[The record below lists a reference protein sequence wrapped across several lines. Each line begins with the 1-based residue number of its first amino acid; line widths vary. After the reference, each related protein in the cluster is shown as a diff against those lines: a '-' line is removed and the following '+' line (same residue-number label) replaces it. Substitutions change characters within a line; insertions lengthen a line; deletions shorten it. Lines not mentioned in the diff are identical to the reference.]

1 MERYRISGEVGLY
14 FVTMSVVDW
23 LPVFV
28 SEQTCRV
35 LTESLNFCHDRK
47 GLRINAYVIMPTHFH
62 AIGFLRTFDPTALK
76 ATLVDLR
83 KFTGRRL
90 SEHCARFMPSC
101 FTEVFAAAAGNDRD
115 RRFWQ
120 PTMHPELIETEPFYL
135 QKRDYL
141 HDNPC
146 RKGLVARPE
155 YWRFS
160 SASYWLSEGGAPNDV
175 LLSQIEW

>member
-1 MERYRISGEVGLY
+1 MERYRISEDGAVY
-14 FVTMSVVDW
+14 FVTMSVVEW
-23 LPVFV
+23 LPVFI
-28 SEQTCRV
+28 SEATCR
-35 LTESLNFCHDRK
+35 LLAESLNFCHERK
-47 GLRINAYVIMPTHFH
+47 GLRTNAYVMMPTHFH
-62 AIGFLRTFDPTALK
+62 AIFFLARPDPSALK
-76 ATLVDLR
+76 AVLTDFR

-90 SEHCARFMPSC
+90 SDYCALHMPAC
-101 FTEVFAAAAGNDRD
+101 FSDVFTKSSGSDRD

-120 PTMHPELIETEPFYL
+120 PTLHPERIETERFYD

-160 SASYWLSEGGAPNDV
+160 SASTFLSDTTMTNDV
-175 LLSQIEW
+175 ILTPLEW

>member
-1 MERYRISGEVGLY
+1 MERDRISEDAGVY

-28 SEQTCRV
+28 SEATCR
-35 LTESLNFCHDRK
+35 LLADSLNFCHQHK
-47 GLRINAYVIMPTHFH
+47 GLRTNAYVIMPTHFH
-62 AIGFLRTFDPTALK
+62 AIFFLARFDQPALTAAL
-76 ATLVDLR
+76 TDFR

-90 SEHCARFMPSC
+90 SDYCTLHMPAC
-101 FTEVFAAAAGNDRD
+101 FSEVLTRSSGNDRD

-120 PTMHPELIETEPFYL
+120 PTLHPERIEAQPFYE

-141 HDNPC
+141 HDNPR

-160 SASYWLSEGGAPNDV
+160 SASTFLSDAPISNDV
-175 LLSQIEW
+175 ILSRIDW